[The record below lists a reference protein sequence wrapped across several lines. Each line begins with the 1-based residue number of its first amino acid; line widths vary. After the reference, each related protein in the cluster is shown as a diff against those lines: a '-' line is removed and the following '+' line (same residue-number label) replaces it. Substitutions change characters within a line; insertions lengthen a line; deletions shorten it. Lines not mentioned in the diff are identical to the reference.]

1 MKRFLTLATTAA
13 LVLGSTNAVAFGSTF
28 ADINT
33 VPWPGAATFIDEA
46 ASLGLMS
53 GYTENGKKYCKP
65 RNKVTY
71 CEATQL
77 MYSIMKTYYKQDV
90 TNETITKWKP
100 IMDAYKIPSWAYN
113 AVAYALD
120 KGILVTN
127 DLTKFMKGNTQ
138 QNANR
143 EDVGVIFGKA
153 LGKVYTVDMDAKLTF
168 KDAGSIS
175 KASVPYLDLLYDKN
189 IMVGD
194 DYNNFNPKVNIN
206 RSEMAVLSVK
216 TYKLLTGS
224 GSSGSTGGTTT
235 KPETPSNGSVT
246 GTIVNVS
253 VLENGDLFCSVKT
266 NTGTGLN
273 LFGKKGTAKAYYD
286 GKEIDFSEIGTGD
299 SVSLSYANG
308 DIKTITVTKSVNG
321 IGSKQ
326 TFDLVDMTSNKIT
339 VKDGSKEKTY
349 TMADDVKVYLD
360 DKSTTP
366 SRIYSALDNGDD
378 FSVTIYLNAD
388 DKVTKLYATTKN
400 DNPKSG
406 LLTDLDD
413 DELTIKVNGK
423 SYDYDVDSNVDVKDE
438 LTDYSFSDLKKHYD
452 DTDFYVT
459 LTTNSKNAVTKI
471 TVNYAEDEVNGV
483 LTDVTSRKL
492 TIKAQGD
499 TYTYNLDSDV
509 DVKVDGKSKD
519 IDFLKENHEK
529 TSYRVSLTLNRDDD
543 VTDIVAIEE
552 SMGESKGIIK
562 RLSSSTIEIKNDKG
576 DTFSYDLLDDTDDI
590 DVTLNGKSADFDD
603 LKDKYKEYDIRAEL
617 SFKNKQVSKIVA
629 VNTEA
634 DKGEL
639 RAIDEDEITI
649 LVDGDKFTYNLDDD
663 VEVTLEDDDYSLS
676 KLIKAFNDYENFEVK
691 LKFNSSKSKVT
702 EIEADYASSKRKV
715 KGDLDGISS
724 SYIKV
729 DGKKYYLSKDFDKD
743 DDVYGDAKDYDDLD
757 DKYDDGNRHRFYHQT
772 ETEQQRRS
780 YQNRR
785 GKRLIVFLKI

>member
-562 RLSSSTIEIKNDKG
+562 KLSSSTIEIKNDKG

-603 LKDKYKEYDIRAEL
+603 LKDKYKEYDIRTEL

-676 KLIKAFNDYENFEVK
+676 KLIKAFNDYENFVVK

-757 DKYDDGNRHRFYHQT
+757 DKYDDGNGTDFII
-772 ETEQQRRS
+772 
-780 YQNRR
+780 
-785 GKRLIVFLKI
+785 KLKLNSSGEVTRIDAEKD

>member
-216 TYKLLTGS
+216 TYKLLTSS

-423 SYDYDVDSNVDVKDE
+423 SYDYDVDSDVDVKDE

-634 DKGEL
+634 DEGEL

-649 LVDGDKFTYNLDDD
+649 LVDGDKFTYDLDDD
-663 VEVTLEDDDYSLS
+663 VEVTLEDDDYTLS
-676 KLIKAFNDYENFEVK
+676 KLIKDFEDYENFDVK

-702 EIEADYASSKRKV
+702 EIEAEYSSSKREV

-757 DKYDDGNRHRFYHQT
+757 DKYDDGDGTDFII
-772 ETEQQRRS
+772 
-780 YQNRR
+780 
-785 GKRLIVFLKI
+785 KLKLNSSGEVTRIDAEKD

>member
-246 GTIVNVS
+246 STIVNVS

-423 SYDYDVDSNVDVKDE
+423 SYDYDVDSDVDVKDE

-634 DKGEL
+634 DKGKL

-663 VEVTLEDDDYSLS
+663 VEVTLEDDDYSPS

-757 DKYDDGNRHRFYHQT
+757 DKYDDGNGTDFII
-772 ETEQQRRS
+772 
-780 YQNRR
+780 
-785 GKRLIVFLKI
+785 KLKLNSSGEVTRIDAEKD

>member
-423 SYDYDVDSNVDVKDE
+423 SYDYDVDSDVDVKDE

-649 LVDGDKFTYNLDDD
+649 LVDGDKFTYDLDDD
-663 VEVTLEDDDYSLS
+663 VEVTLEDDDYTLS
-676 KLIKAFNDYENFEVK
+676 KLIKDFEDYENFDVK

-702 EIEADYASSKRKV
+702 EIEAEYSSSKREV

-757 DKYDDGNRHRFYHQT
+757 DKYDDGDSTDFII
-772 ETEQQRRS
+772 
-780 YQNRR
+780 
-785 GKRLIVFLKI
+785 KLKLNSSGEVTRIDAEKD

>member
-13 LVLGSTNAVAFGSTF
+13 LVLGSTNAVAFSSTF

-46 ASLGLMS
+46 APLGLMS

-224 GSSGSTGGTTT
+224 GSTGSTGGTTT

-423 SYDYDVDSNVDVKDE
+423 SYDYDVDSDVDVKDE

-634 DKGEL
+634 DEGEL

-649 LVDGDKFTYNLDDD
+649 LVDGDKFTYDLDDD
-663 VEVTLEDDDYSLS
+663 VEVTLEDDDYTLS
-676 KLIKAFNDYENFEVK
+676 KLIKDFEDYENFDVK

-702 EIEADYASSKRKV
+702 EIEAEYSSSKREV

-757 DKYDDGNRHRFYHQT
+757 DKYDDGDGTDFII
-772 ETEQQRRS
+772 
-780 YQNRR
+780 
-785 GKRLIVFLKI
+785 KLKLNSSGEVTRIDAEKD

>member
-590 DVTLNGKSADFDD
+590 DVILNGKSADFDD

-757 DKYDDGNRHRFYHQT
+757 DKYDDGNGTDFII
-772 ETEQQRRS
+772 
-780 YQNRR
+780 
-785 GKRLIVFLKI
+785 KLKLNSSGEVTRIDAEKD

>member
-339 VKDGSKEKTY
+339 VKDSSKEKTY

-562 RLSSSTIEIKNDKG
+562 KLSSSTIEIKNDKG

-603 LKDKYKEYDIRAEL
+603 LKDKYKEYDIRTEL

-729 DGKKYYLSKDFDKD
+729 DGKKYYLSTDFDKD

-757 DKYDDGNRHRFYHQT
+757 DKYDDGDGTDFII
-772 ETEQQRRS
+772 
-780 YQNRR
+780 
-785 GKRLIVFLKI
+785 KLKLNSSGEVTRIDAEKD

>member
-639 RAIDEDEITI
+639 RAIERM
-649 LVDGDKFTYNLDDD
+649 
-663 VEVTLEDDDYSLS
+663 
-676 KLIKAFNDYENFEVK
+676 
-691 LKFNSSKSKVT
+691 KSP
-702 EIEADYASSKRKV
+702 
-715 KGDLDGISS
+715 
-724 SYIKV
+724 
-729 DGKKYYLSKDFDKD
+729 FW
-743 DDVYGDAKDYDDLD
+743 
-757 DKYDDGNRHRFYHQT
+757 
-772 ETEQQRRS
+772 
-780 YQNRR
+780 
-785 GKRLIVFLKI
+785 

>member
-127 DLTKFMKGNTQ
+127 DLTKFMKSNTQ

-216 TYKLLTGS
+216 TYKLLTG
-224 GSSGSTGGTTT
+224 SGSTGGTTT

-423 SYDYDVDSNVDVKDE
+423 SYDYDVDSDVDVKDE

-649 LVDGDKFTYNLDDD
+649 LVDGDKFTYDLDDD

-676 KLIKAFNDYENFEVK
+676 KLIKAFEDYENFEVK

-702 EIEADYASSKRKV
+702 EIEAEYSSSKREV

-757 DKYDDGNRHRFYHQT
+757 DKYDDGDGTDFII
-772 ETEQQRRS
+772 
-780 YQNRR
+780 
-785 GKRLIVFLKI
+785 KLKLNSSGEVTRIDAEKD

>member
-153 LGKVYTVDMDAKLTF
+153 LGKIYTVDMDAKLTF

-216 TYKLLTGS
+216 TYKLLT
-224 GSSGSTGGTTT
+224 GSTGGTTT

-423 SYDYDVDSNVDVKDE
+423 SYDYDVDSDVDVKDE

-649 LVDGDKFTYNLDDD
+649 LVDGDKFTYDLDDD

-702 EIEADYASSKRKV
+702 EIEADYASSKREV

-757 DKYDDGNRHRFYHQT
+757 DKYDDGDGTDFII
-772 ETEQQRRS
+772 
-780 YQNRR
+780 
-785 GKRLIVFLKI
+785 KLKLNSSGEVTRIDAEKD

>member
-224 GSSGSTGGTTT
+224 GSSGSTGGNTT

-423 SYDYDVDSNVDVKDE
+423 SYDYDVDSDVDVKDE

-459 LTTNSKNAVTKI
+459 LTTNSKNVVTKI

-634 DKGEL
+634 DEGEL

-649 LVDGDKFTYNLDDD
+649 LVDGDKFTYDLDDD
-663 VEVTLEDDDYSLS
+663 VEVTLEDDDYTLS
-676 KLIKAFNDYENFEVK
+676 KLIKDFEDYENFDVK

-702 EIEADYASSKRKV
+702 EIEADYASSKREA

-757 DKYDDGNRHRFYHQT
+757 DKYDDGDGTDFII
-772 ETEQQRRS
+772 
-780 YQNRR
+780 
-785 GKRLIVFLKI
+785 KLKLNSSGEVTRIDAEKD

>member
-326 TFDLVDMTSNKIT
+326 TFNLVDMTSNKIT

-388 DKVTKLYATTKN
+388 DKVTRLYATTKN

-423 SYDYDVDSNVDVKDE
+423 SYDYDVDSDVDVKDE

-649 LVDGDKFTYNLDDD
+649 LVDGDKFTYDLDDD

-676 KLIKAFNDYENFEVK
+676 KLIKAFEDYENFEVK

-702 EIEADYASSKRKV
+702 EIEAEYSSSKREV

-757 DKYDDGNRHRFYHQT
+757 DKYDDGDGTDFII
-772 ETEQQRRS
+772 
-780 YQNRR
+780 
-785 GKRLIVFLKI
+785 KLKLNSSGEVTRIDAEKD

>member
-127 DLTKFMKGNTQ
+127 DLTKFMKSNTQ

-224 GSSGSTGGTTT
+224 GSSGGTTT

-423 SYDYDVDSNVDVKDE
+423 SYDYDVDSDVDVKDE

-649 LVDGDKFTYNLDDD
+649 LVDGDKFTYDLDDD

-676 KLIKAFNDYENFEVK
+676 KLIKAFEDYENFEVK

-702 EIEADYASSKRKV
+702 EIEADYASSKREV

-757 DKYDDGNRHRFYHQT
+757 DKYDDGDGTDFII
-772 ETEQQRRS
+772 
-780 YQNRR
+780 
-785 GKRLIVFLKI
+785 KLKLNSSGEVTRIDAEKD

>member
-378 FSVTIYLNAD
+378 FSVTIYLSAD

-400 DNPKSG
+400 DNPQSG

-423 SYDYDVDSNVDVKDE
+423 SYDYDVDSDVDVKDE

-634 DKGEL
+634 DEGEL

-649 LVDGDKFTYNLDDD
+649 LVDGDKFTYDLDDD

-676 KLIKAFNDYENFEVK
+676 KLIKAFEDYENFEVK

-702 EIEADYASSKRKV
+702 EIEAEYSSSKREV

-757 DKYDDGNRHRFYHQT
+757 DKYDDGDGTDFII
-772 ETEQQRRS
+772 
-780 YQNRR
+780 
-785 GKRLIVFLKI
+785 KLKLNSSGEVTRIDAEKD

>member
-326 TFDLVDMTSNKIT
+326 TFNLVDMTSNKIT

-366 SRIYSALDNGDD
+366 SRIYRALDNGDD

-423 SYDYDVDSNVDVKDE
+423 SYDYDVDSDVDVKDE

-649 LVDGDKFTYNLDDD
+649 LVDGDKFTYDLDDD

-676 KLIKAFNDYENFEVK
+676 KLIKAFEDYENFEVK

-702 EIEADYASSKRKV
+702 EIEAEYSSSKREV

-757 DKYDDGNRHRFYHQT
+757 DKYDDGDGTDFII
-772 ETEQQRRS
+772 
-780 YQNRR
+780 
-785 GKRLIVFLKI
+785 KLKLNSSGEVTRIDAEKD

>member
-326 TFDLVDMTSNKIT
+326 TFNLVDMTSNKIT

-400 DNPKSG
+400 DNPKSD

-423 SYDYDVDSNVDVKDE
+423 SYDYDVDSDVDVKDE

-649 LVDGDKFTYNLDDD
+649 LVDGDKFTYDLDDD

-676 KLIKAFNDYENFEVK
+676 KLIKAFEDYENFEVK

-702 EIEADYASSKRKV
+702 EIEAEYSSSKREV

-757 DKYDDGNRHRFYHQT
+757 DKYDDGDGTDFII
-772 ETEQQRRS
+772 
-780 YQNRR
+780 
-785 GKRLIVFLKI
+785 KLKLNSSGEVTRIDAEKD

>member
-13 LVLGSTNAVAFGSTF
+13 LVLGSTNAIAFGSTF

-77 MYSIMKTYYKQDV
+77 MYSIMKTYYKRDV

-349 TMADDVKVYLD
+349 TLADDVKVYLD

-438 LTDYSFSDLKKHYD
+438 LTDYSFRDLKKHYD

-459 LTTNSKNAVTKI
+459 LTTNSKNVVTKI

-603 LKDKYKEYDIRAEL
+603 LKNKYKEYDIRAEL

-634 DKGEL
+634 DKGKL

-649 LVDGDKFTYNLDDD
+649 LVDGDKFTYDLDDD

-702 EIEADYASSKRKV
+702 EIKADYASSKREV

-743 DDVYGDAKDYDDLD
+743 DDVYGDAKDYNVLD
-757 DKYDDGNRHRFYHQT
+757 DKYDDGDGTDFII
-772 ETEQQRRS
+772 
-780 YQNRR
+780 
-785 GKRLIVFLKI
+785 KLKLNSSGEVTRIDAEKD

>member
-224 GSSGSTGGTTT
+224 GSTGGNTT

-423 SYDYDVDSNVDVKDE
+423 SYDYDVDSDVDVKDE

-757 DKYDDGNRHRFYHQT
+757 DKYDDGNGTDFII
-772 ETEQQRRS
+772 
-780 YQNRR
+780 
-785 GKRLIVFLKI
+785 KLKLNSSGEVTRIDAEKD

>member
-13 LVLGSTNAVAFGSTF
+13 LVLGSTNVVAFGSTF

-326 TFDLVDMTSNKIT
+326 TFNLVDMTSNKIT

-423 SYDYDVDSNVDVKDE
+423 SYDYDVDSDVDVKDE

-634 DKGEL
+634 DEGEL

-649 LVDGDKFTYNLDDD
+649 LVDGDKFTYDLDDD
-663 VEVTLEDDDYSLS
+663 VEVTLEDDDYTLS
-676 KLIKAFNDYENFEVK
+676 KLIKDFEDYENFDVK

-702 EIEADYASSKRKV
+702 EIEAEYSSSKREV

-757 DKYDDGNRHRFYHQT
+757 DKYDDGDGTDFII
-772 ETEQQRRS
+772 
-780 YQNRR
+780 
-785 GKRLIVFLKI
+785 KLKLNSSGEVTRIDAEKD

>member
-423 SYDYDVDSNVDVKDE
+423 SYDYDVDSDVDVKDE

-634 DKGEL
+634 DEGEL

-649 LVDGDKFTYNLDDD
+649 LVDGDKFTYDLDDD
-663 VEVTLEDDDYSLS
+663 VEVTLEDDDYTLS
-676 KLIKAFNDYENFEVK
+676 KLIKDFEDYENFDVK

-702 EIEADYASSKRKV
+702 EIEAEYSSSKREV

-757 DKYDDGNRHRFYHQT
+757 DKFDDGDGTDFII
-772 ETEQQRRS
+772 
-780 YQNRR
+780 
-785 GKRLIVFLKI
+785 KLKLNSSGEVTRIDAEKD

>member
-562 RLSSSTIEIKNDKG
+562 KLSSSTIEIKNDKG

-603 LKDKYKEYDIRAEL
+603 LKDKYKEYDIRTEL

-757 DKYDDGNRHRFYHQT
+757 DKYDDGDGTDFII
-772 ETEQQRRS
+772 
-780 YQNRR
+780 
-785 GKRLIVFLKI
+785 KLKLNSSGEVTRIDAEKD

>member
-339 VKDGSKEKTY
+339 VKDSSKEKTY

-413 DELTIKVNGK
+413 NELTIKVNGK

-757 DKYDDGNRHRFYHQT
+757 DKYDDGNGTDFII
-772 ETEQQRRS
+772 
-780 YQNRR
+780 
-785 GKRLIVFLKI
+785 KLKLNSSGEVTRIDAEKD

>member
-729 DGKKYYLSKDFDKD
+729 DSKKYYLSKDFDKD

-757 DKYDDGNRHRFYHQT
+757 DKYDDGNGTDFII
-772 ETEQQRRS
+772 
-780 YQNRR
+780 
-785 GKRLIVFLKI
+785 KLKLNSSGEVTRIDAEKD

>member
-13 LVLGSTNAVAFGSTF
+13 LVLGSTNAVAFSSTF

-194 DYNNFNPKVNIN
+194 DYNNFNPKVNLN

-423 SYDYDVDSNVDVKDE
+423 SYDYDVDSDVDVKDE

-634 DKGEL
+634 DEGEL

-649 LVDGDKFTYNLDDD
+649 LVDGDKFTYDLDDD
-663 VEVTLEDDDYSLS
+663 VEVTLEDDDYTLS
-676 KLIKAFNDYENFEVK
+676 KLIKDFEDYENFDVK

-702 EIEADYASSKRKV
+702 EIEAEYSSSKREV

-757 DKYDDGNRHRFYHQT
+757 DKYDDGDGTDFII
-772 ETEQQRRS
+772 
-780 YQNRR
+780 
-785 GKRLIVFLKI
+785 KLKLNSSGEVTRIDAEKD

>member
-224 GSSGSTGGTTT
+224 GSSGSTTT

-326 TFDLVDMTSNKIT
+326 TFNLVDMTSNKIT

-423 SYDYDVDSNVDVKDE
+423 SYDYDVDSDVDVKDE

-649 LVDGDKFTYNLDDD
+649 LVDGDKFTYDLDDD

-676 KLIKAFNDYENFEVK
+676 KLIKAFEDYENFEVK

-702 EIEADYASSKRKV
+702 EIEAEYSSSKREV

-757 DKYDDGNRHRFYHQT
+757 DKYDDGDGTDFII
-772 ETEQQRRS
+772 
-780 YQNRR
+780 
-785 GKRLIVFLKI
+785 KLKLNSSGEVTRIDAEKD

>member
-562 RLSSSTIEIKNDKG
+562 KLSSSTIEIKNDKG

-603 LKDKYKEYDIRAEL
+603 LKDKYKEYDIRTEL

-729 DGKKYYLSKDFDKD
+729 DGKKYYLSTDFDKD

-757 DKYDDGNRHRFYHQT
+757 DKYDDGNGTDFII
-772 ETEQQRRS
+772 
-780 YQNRR
+780 
-785 GKRLIVFLKI
+785 KLKLNSSGEVTRIDAEKD

>member
-153 LGKVYTVDMDAKLTF
+153 LGKIYTVDMDAKLTF

-224 GSSGSTGGTTT
+224 GSTGSTGGTTT

-423 SYDYDVDSNVDVKDE
+423 SYDYDVDSDVDVKDE

-649 LVDGDKFTYNLDDD
+649 LVDGDKFTYDLDDD

-676 KLIKAFNDYENFEVK
+676 KLIKAFNDYENFQ
-691 LKFNSSKSKVT
+691 
-702 EIEADYASSKRKV
+702 I
-715 KGDLDGISS
+715 
-724 SYIKV
+724 
-729 DGKKYYLSKDFDKD
+729 
-743 DDVYGDAKDYDDLD
+743 
-757 DKYDDGNRHRFYHQT
+757 
-772 ETEQQRRS
+772 
-780 YQNRR
+780 
-785 GKRLIVFLKI
+785 

>member
-423 SYDYDVDSNVDVKDE
+423 SYDYDVDSDVDVKDE

-459 LTTNSKNAVTKI
+459 LTTNSKNVVTKI

-634 DKGEL
+634 DEGEL

-649 LVDGDKFTYNLDDD
+649 LVDGDKFTYDLDDD
-663 VEVTLEDDDYSLS
+663 VEVTLEDDDYTLS
-676 KLIKAFNDYENFEVK
+676 KLIKDFEDYENFDVK

-702 EIEADYASSKRKV
+702 EIEADYASSKREA

-757 DKYDDGNRHRFYHQT
+757 DKYDDGDGTDFII
-772 ETEQQRRS
+772 
-780 YQNRR
+780 
-785 GKRLIVFLKI
+785 KLKLNSSGEVTRIDAEKD

>member
-235 KPETPSNGSVT
+235 KPETPSNGSVI

-423 SYDYDVDSNVDVKDE
+423 SYDYDVDSDVDVKDE

-634 DKGEL
+634 DEGEL

-649 LVDGDKFTYNLDDD
+649 LVDGDKFTYDLDDD
-663 VEVTLEDDDYSLS
+663 VEVTLEDDDYTLS
-676 KLIKAFNDYENFEVK
+676 KLIKDFEDYENFDVK

-702 EIEADYASSKRKV
+702 EIEAEYSSSKREV

-757 DKYDDGNRHRFYHQT
+757 DKYDDGDGTDFII
-772 ETEQQRRS
+772 
-780 YQNRR
+780 
-785 GKRLIVFLKI
+785 KLKLNSSGEVTRIDAEKD

>member
-13 LVLGSTNAVAFGSTF
+13 LVLGSTNVVAFGSTF

-423 SYDYDVDSNVDVKDE
+423 SYDYDVDSDVDVKDE

-634 DKGEL
+634 DEGEL

-649 LVDGDKFTYNLDDD
+649 LVDGDKFTYDLDDD
-663 VEVTLEDDDYSLS
+663 VEVTLEDDDYTLS
-676 KLIKAFNDYENFEVK
+676 KLIKDFEDYENFDVK

-702 EIEADYASSKRKV
+702 EIEAEYSSSKREV

-757 DKYDDGNRHRFYHQT
+757 DKYDDGDGTDFII
-772 ETEQQRRS
+772 
-780 YQNRR
+780 
-785 GKRLIVFLKI
+785 KLKLNSSGEVTRIDAEKD

>member
-339 VKDGSKEKTY
+339 VKDSSKEKTY

-743 DDVYGDAKDYDDLD
+743 DDV
-757 DKYDDGNRHRFYHQT
+757 
-772 ETEQQRRS
+772 
-780 YQNRR
+780 
-785 GKRLIVFLKI
+785 

>member
-33 VPWPGAATFIDEA
+33 VPWPGATTFIDEA

-423 SYDYDVDSNVDVKDE
+423 SYDYDVDSDVDVKDE

-634 DKGEL
+634 DEGEL

-649 LVDGDKFTYNLDDD
+649 LVDGDKFTYDLDDD
-663 VEVTLEDDDYSLS
+663 VEVTLEDDDYTLS
-676 KLIKAFNDYENFEVK
+676 KLIKDFEDYENFDVK

-702 EIEADYASSKRKV
+702 EIEAEYSSSKREV

-757 DKYDDGNRHRFYHQT
+757 DKYDDGDGTDFII
-772 ETEQQRRS
+772 
-780 YQNRR
+780 
-785 GKRLIVFLKI
+785 KLKLNSSGEVTRIDAEKD

>member
-326 TFDLVDMTSNKIT
+326 TFNLVDMTSNKIT

-423 SYDYDVDSNVDVKDE
+423 SYDYDVDSDVDVKDE

-603 LKDKYKEYDIRAEL
+603 LKD
-617 SFKNKQVSKIVA
+617 N
-629 VNTEA
+629 
-634 DKGEL
+634 
-639 RAIDEDEITI
+639 
-649 LVDGDKFTYNLDDD
+649 
-663 VEVTLEDDDYSLS
+663 
-676 KLIKAFNDYENFEVK
+676 IKSMTSAQNFP
-691 LKFNSSKSKVT
+691 SRT
-702 EIEADYASSKRKV
+702 
-715 KGDLDGISS
+715 
-724 SYIKV
+724 
-729 DGKKYYLSKDFDKD
+729 
-743 DDVYGDAKDYDDLD
+743 
-757 DKYDDGNRHRFYHQT
+757 NRFP
-772 ETEQQRRS
+772 RS
-780 YQNRR
+780 WP
-785 GKRLIVFLKI
+785 